1 MEDTLGTFRT
11 CRVSRVHSHQ
21 GGALSEGR
29 TVASI
34 PFAVADNAQVCEVV
48 RQYAFH
54 RTTLPL
60 IVSLEVH
67 CSPPQ
72 QEIVCE
78 LMQDYWGEFL
88 VKVPDGLSDSTPL
101 PSLES
106 LRKKILVKVKFVP
119 PEKAKNKDAH
129 EDDSSEDEGD
139 TVKKSKVIE
148 KLSSMGVFTRAFHFQ
163 SFDHP
168 TSSIPTHVF
177 SFGESKLL
185 KACEEQPDQ
194 LMKHNLHYLMRAYPK
209 GDIPRQRTR

>member
-1 MEDTLGTFRT
+1 M
-11 CRVSRVHSHQ
+11 
-21 GGALSEGR
+21 
-29 TVASI
+29 
-34 PFAVADNAQVCEVV
+34 CEVV
-48 RQYAFH
+48 RQYAFY

-88 VKVPDGLSDSTPL
+88 VKLPDDFSDSTPL
-101 PSLES
+101 PSLEN

-119 PEKAKNKDAH
+119 PEKAKNKDAN

-139 TVKKSKVIE
+139 ATKKSKIIE
-148 KLSSMGVFTRAFHFQ
+148 KLSTMGVFTRAFHFQ

-185 KACEEQPDQ
+185 KACEEHPDE
-194 LMKHNLHYLMRAYPK
+194 LLKHNQHYLMRAYPK
-209 GDIPRQRTR
+209 GEMPSSCARL